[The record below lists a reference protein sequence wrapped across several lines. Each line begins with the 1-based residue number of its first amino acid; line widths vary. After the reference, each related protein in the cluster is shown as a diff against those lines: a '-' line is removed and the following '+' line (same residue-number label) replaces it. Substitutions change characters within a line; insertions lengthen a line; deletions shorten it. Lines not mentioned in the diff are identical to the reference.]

1 MIYYSMCHEV
11 MDGGY
16 TDGEVLFSPALD
28 DYYQVGKNFALEG
41 LMVSVTLDKRV
52 RNLKSDF
59 FLTTVGAFFVSKEL
73 KNILEEV
80 NAKVEFALASVRY
93 FNGKPSDKEYF
104 LIHANETC
112 KCLDYQLSEY
122 SGKSMVLNKIQAGE
136 LSADYK
142 VRGIKRMCVDEAE
155 AGGLDFFFVGG
166 VIWIDPI
173 ASERLVSKIKKKK
186 LFIKFNAIG

>member
-59 FLTTVGAFFVSKEL
+59 FLTTVGAFLFR
-73 KNILEEV
+73 KN
-80 NAKVEFALASVRY
+80 
-93 FNGKPSDKEYF
+93 
-104 LIHANETC
+104 
-112 KCLDYQLSEY
+112 
-122 SGKSMVLNKIQAGE
+122 
-136 LSADYK
+136 
-142 VRGIKRMCVDEAE
+142 
-155 AGGLDFFFVGG
+155 
-166 VIWIDPI
+166 
-173 ASERLVSKIKKKK
+173 
-186 LFIKFNAIG
+186 